1 MEHQPSELFQR
12 PTEQDFS
19 SQTPSAFPGEVS
31 AFTHKGPGR
40 RQDSIGHQEPAEEE
54 RAHILH
60 DMAQMT
66 AQSFQSSQEAMRVA
80 LEMLGRFLDCQT
92 LFVARVGMHQTDETI
107 CEGHIDAH
115 TLKIMEAR
123 NQGTSIPAQG
133 AEGPLKQTYCQTI
146 WRTQRP
152 LIVEDS
158 TCNPYYQQL
167 PTTEEYNIGSY
178 IGVPLLYSD
187 GRVYGTLCSQDP
199 HPRPLTQ
206 QPEKLEL
213 MQIVARF
220 LISHI
225 EREELMEQLRAAEK
239 TQAELAR
246 REQQARLD
254 TDQRVQE
261 LEAIFEAMGDGMLVC
276 DSNGLLR
283 MNDAALPL
291 LSVVPSC
298 NNIHDFLDRQSGR
311 TVIWDEDGHP
321 IAPEDIPIM
330 RVLRGER
337 LVGEKTVIIQR
348 ENARGERR
356 FLGVSGRPICDLHG
370 HDNGGVL
377 IFRDITERYLLGRRT
392 HETLDA
398 LLMLAESLARLPE
411 TQPTLSTDVSSSDQ
425 ASSLRFTCQCLRQ
438 LISVVMHCQDVGIL
452 SFDPETVTWHLL
464 NEGDSDQ
471 VQEAPWWHDVRHAFA
486 SSQERDTDCLRNNEI
501 VMHELSPQKGLDTPL
516 MVEAPMFLGNR
527 MLGALVLISPQND
540 DPFMPIDYTLIKT
553 VAKLTGL
560 VYEREHLLLQQA
572 EARAHALAL
581 QETNRRFNEFLSIAS
596 HELKNPLTG
605 LKGNIQLAQ
614 RSLRTLRSQRMQEQE
629 ASAALLE
636 KMQRYLERSE
646 QQVHVQSR
654 LASDLL
660 DVSRIRAGTLE
671 LHMQPCDIGQVVREV
686 VEDQRQITGG
696 RMIILKQPDEKL
708 LIHGDA
714 ERLGQVV
721 NNYVTNA
728 HKYSAFERPIEV
740 TIMTEGPMVR
750 VTVSDQGPGL
760 TPDEQK
766 RIWERFYRAKG
777 INVMSGN
784 GLGLGLGLH
793 ICKTIVE
800 QHGGCVGLQ
809 STPGQGSDFCF
820 TLPLSADQAPC

>member
-1 MEHQPSELFQR
+1 MEHQPSKLFQQT
-12 PTEQDFS
+12 TEQVTT
-19 SQTPSAFPGEVS
+19 SQPLSALPGEEP
-31 AFTHKGPGR
+31 AFSHKGPDKQ
-40 RQDSIGHQEPAEEE
+40 QDPLGSQEPAEEE
-54 RAHILH
+54 RAHIIH
-60 DMAQMT
+60 DMAQIT

-92 LFVARVGMHQTDETI
+92 LFVARVGTHQAEETT
-107 CEGHIDAH
+107 CDGHIDAP

-123 NQGTSIPAQG
+123 NQGTSIPAPG
-133 AEGPLKQTYCQTI
+133 AEGPLARTYCQTI

-158 TCNPYYQQL
+158 THNPYYQRL
-167 PTTEEYNIGSY
+167 PTTEEYNIRSY
-178 IGVPLLYSD
+178 IGVPLVYSD

-246 REQQARLD
+246 KEQQARLD
-254 TDQRVQE
+254 ADRRVQE
-261 LEAIFEAMGDGMLVC
+261 LEAIFEAMGDGVLVC
-276 DSNGLLR
+276 DRNGLLR
-283 MNDAALPL
+283 MNDAARLL

-298 NNIHDFLDRQSGR
+298 NNLHDLLDHQGKR
-311 TVIWDEDGHP
+311 TMIWDEDGHP
-321 IAPEDIPIM
+321 IAPEHIPIM

-337 LVGEKTVIIQR
+337 LVGEKMVIIQR

-356 FLGVSGRPICDLHG
+356 FLGVSGRPFCDPHG
-370 HDNGGVL
+370 HDKGGVL
-377 IFRDITERYLLGRRT
+377 IFRDITERYLLERRT
-392 HETLDA
+392 HESLDA
-398 LLMLAESLARLPE
+398 LLTLAESLARLPE
-411 TQPTLSTDVSSSDQ
+411 TQPTPSTEVSSSDQ
-425 ASSLRFTCQCLRQ
+425 ASSLRFTCQCLKR
-438 LISVVMHCQDVGIL
+438 LISVIVHCRDVGIL
-452 SFDPETVTWHLL
+452 SLDPETETWSLL
-464 NEGDSDQ
+464 NKCDSTQ
-471 VQEAPWWHDVRHAFA
+471 TQESPWWEDVRGIFA
-486 SSQERDTDCLRNNEI
+486 SSQGIDIERLRNDEI
-501 VMHELSPQKGLDTPL
+501 IMHELPPYEGLDTPL

-560 VYEREHLLLQQA
+560 VYERDHLLLQQA
-572 EARAHALAL
+572 EARAHSLAL

-596 HELKNPLTG
+596 HELKSPLTG

-614 RSLRTLRSQRMQEQE
+614 RSLRALRSQRMQEQE

-636 KMQRYLERSE
+636 KIQRHLERSE
-646 QQVHVQSR
+646 QQVQVQSR

-671 LHMQPCDIGQVVREV
+671 LHMQPCDIGQVVREA
-686 VEDQRQITGG
+686 VEDQRQITG
-696 RMIILKQPDEKL
+696 RMLTLKQPGEKL
-708 LIHGDA
+708 RIHGDA
-714 ERLGQVV
+714 ERLGQVI
-721 NNYVTNA
+721 NNYMTNA
-728 HKYSAFERPIEV
+728 HKYSAPEKPIEV
-740 TIMTEGPMVR
+740 TITTEGPMVR
-750 VTVSDQGPGL
+750 VTVSDQGQGL

-766 RIWERFYRAKG
+766 RIWERFYRVKG
-777 INVMSGN
+777 ITVMSGN

-800 QHGGCVGLQ
+800 QHGGHVGLQ
-809 STPGQGSDFCF
+809 STRGQGSDFWF